1 MGTPKTMRPWTTTE
15 NGALWVVE
23 TNDGLPP
30 FCPARAEVIF
40 AETRREDVAE
50 LAVAMNLASA
60 EPIWQR
66 LGNGR
71 RCFHLRVDGQ
81 IATYGWVTRGVECVG
96 ELERQFHLHED
107 EAYIWDCGTV
117 AAWRRQRFY
126 SALLSDLIVRLHEEG
141 VARIWIGAS
150 RQNRPSIQGFANAG
164 FQPVVECSYGRVSR
178 LTILWIQH
186 APAAP
191 HPLIQAAYRI
201 LLNSHER
208 RLGPL
213 AIGYMK

>member
-1 MGTPKTMRPWTTTE
+1 MRPWTRE

-23 TNDGLPP
+23 MGNGLPP
-30 FCPARAEVIF
+30 PCLARAAVTF
-40 AETRREDVAE
+40 AETQPEDVAE
-50 LAVAMNLASA
+50 LAAAMNLPSA

-66 LGNGR
+66 FQDKR

-81 IATYGWVTRGVECVG
+81 IATYGWVTQGVECVG
-96 ELERQFHLHED
+96 ELERQFHLHQD

-126 SALLSDLIVRLHEEG
+126 SALLSSLIVRLHEEG

-150 RQNRPSIQGFANAG
+150 RQNRPSLRGFANAG
-164 FQPVVECSYGRVSR
+164 FQPVVECRYGRVHR
-178 LTILWIQH
+178 LTLLWIQH
-186 APAAP
+186 TPAAP
-191 HPLIQAAYRI
+191 RPLIQAAYRI

-208 RLGPL
+208 RLGPV
-213 AIGYMK
+213 AIGYLK